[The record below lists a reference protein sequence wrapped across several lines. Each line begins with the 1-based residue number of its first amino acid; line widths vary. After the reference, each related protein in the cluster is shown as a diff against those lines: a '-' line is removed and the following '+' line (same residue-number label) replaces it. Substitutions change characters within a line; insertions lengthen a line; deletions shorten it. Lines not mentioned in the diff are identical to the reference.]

1 MKFAK
6 YKSLIN
12 ENDANLVNAI
22 EFINTTKQEN
32 QPTTERI
39 EPQLTEKDKRSM
51 RSRTVLKIA
60 VSVLIIAMVVLLGYV
75 FYRLYLLI

>member
-1 MKFAK
+1 
-6 YKSLIN
+6 
-12 ENDANLVNAI
+12 
-22 EFINTTKQEN
+22 
-32 QPTTERI
+32 
-39 EPQLTEKDKRSM
+39 M